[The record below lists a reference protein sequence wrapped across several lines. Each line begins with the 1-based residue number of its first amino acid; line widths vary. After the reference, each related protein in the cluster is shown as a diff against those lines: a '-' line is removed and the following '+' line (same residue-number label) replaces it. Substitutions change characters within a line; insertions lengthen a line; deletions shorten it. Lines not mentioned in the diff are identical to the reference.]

1 MKKTRLV
8 SLLFVL
14 SMMLLGCG
22 TTSDNKG
29 ASNAKEQTEK
39 QTHGEEVNQELPSKE
54 QPTTEGNITD
64 KEKEEMNQTEADS
77 ESSEKILYENTEYGF
92 TFSLPKSWEG
102 YQIVTDSWEGILVD
116 QQQNKIAENGPIL
129 SIRHPRWTEKTPRQ
143 DIPIMVFTLGQWS
156 SLEKEEFHIG
166 AAPVPPKKLG
176 QNNKYVFALP
186 PRYNFAFPEGYEEV
200 ENILETNPLQPKN

>member
-1 MKKTRLV
+1 MKRLSLV
-8 SLLFVL
+8 SLLFIL
-14 SMMLLGCG
+14 SMMLLGCS
-22 TTSDNKG
+22 TTSGNEV
-29 ASNAKEQTEK
+29 ASNPKEQTEK
-39 QTHGEEVNQELPSKE
+39 QTHGEEATQELPSKE
-54 QPTTEGNITD
+54 QPTTEENITD
-64 KEKEEMNQTEADS
+64 NEKEEINQIDADS
-77 ESSEKILYENTEYGF
+77 ESTEKVLYDNTEYGF

-102 YQIVTDSWEGILVD
+102 YQIVNDSWEGILVD
-116 QQQNKIAENGPIL
+116 HQQNKIVGPIL

-166 AAPVPPKKLG
+166 TAPVPPKKLG
-176 QNNKYVFALP
+176 QNDKYVFALP